1 MILIRLSN
9 DFFTRYM
16 CLPWLFPCVL
26 LKQHTT
32 GDSSSKRNLDSDD
45 ETTIE
50 DEEQNGGIDETG
62 EAMIAARFFLMQ

>member
-1 MILIRLSN
+1 
-9 DFFTRYM
+9 
-16 CLPWLFPCVL
+16 VL
-26 LKQHTT
+26 LNQHTT

-62 EAMIAARFFLMQ
+62 EAMIAARFFIMQ